1 VSDPIRPGCSPA
13 RVDESSLTAATLAR
27 AIDAHADP
35 ARAAVMQRFF
45 KTGPGGYGE
54 GDVFVGATVPA
65 VRAAVG
71 QHAGLPLAEIRELLA
86 SPVHEHRLAAV
97 LVMVAQAERAGRPRS
112 RDDDVRHRLHDAYLE
127 AAARG
132 EIDSWD
138 IVDSSAEILVGRWL
152 CDQPEA
158 AAFAELDRLAASTLL
173 WERRIGMIAT
183 VAWIKAGDA
192 EPTLRLA
199 RALLEDS
206 EPLLHKASGWM
217 LREVGKRVDLGALR
231 AFLDE
236 HAGAMPRTMLS
247 YATEHLDPDER
258 ARLRAIPAP
267 KLNPDAQPRR
277 PLREP
282 APPSS
287 RG

>member
-1 VSDPIRPGCSPA
+1 
-13 RVDESSLTAATLAR
+13 VDESSLTAATLAR

-112 RDDDVRHRLHDAYLE
+112 RDGDVRHRLHDAYLE

-138 IVDSSAEILVGRWL
+138 IVDSSAEILV
-152 CDQPEA
+152 
-158 AAFAELDRLAASTLL
+158 
-173 WERRIGMIAT
+173 
-183 VAWIKAGDA
+183 
-192 EPTLRLA
+192 
-199 RALLEDS
+199 
-206 EPLLHKASGWM
+206 GWM